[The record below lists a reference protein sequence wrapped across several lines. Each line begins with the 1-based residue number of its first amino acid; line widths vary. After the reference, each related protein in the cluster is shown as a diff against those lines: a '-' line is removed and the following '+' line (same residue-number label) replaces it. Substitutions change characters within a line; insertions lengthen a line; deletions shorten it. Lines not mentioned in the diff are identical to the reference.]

1 MGSPTPPD
9 KALLFIGTL
18 FSNEDYYIEAQQSLE
33 RIFGEIVMETP
44 AIKWDFSDYYKDE
57 LGESIYRRFVFFK
70 KLIHQENLSTI
81 KLITNELEK
90 SLSSDVNGVR
100 RRNINLDPGYLTP
113 AKIVL
118 ASTKDYSHRIYLKDG
133 IYAEVTLIFKK
144 GQFIPHINTY
154 RDYQDEK
161 YLRIFMIARKLLNIL
176 RQSEGQRTDF
186 KSVRVSKIKD

>member
-1 MGSPTPPD
+1 MGSPTPPE

-18 FSNEDYYIEAQQSLE
+18 FFNEDYYVEARQSLE

-44 AIKWDFSDYYKDE
+44 AIRWDFSDYYKDE
-57 LGESIYRRFVFFK
+57 LGEPIYRRFMFFK
-70 KLIHQENLSTI
+70 NLMEQENLSTI
-81 KLITNELEK
+81 KLTTNEVEK
-90 SLSSDVNGVR
+90 NLSSDGK
-100 RRNINLDPGYLTP
+100 RNINLDPGYLTP

-154 RDYQDEK
+154 KDYQDEK
-161 YLRIFMIARKLLNIL
+161 YLRIFMMARKLLTIL
-176 RQSEGQRTDF
+176 KNNHG
-186 KSVRVSKIKD
+186 

>member
-1 MGSPTPPD
+1 MRSPTPPE

-18 FSNEDYYIEAQQSLE
+18 FSNEDYYIEARQSLE

-44 AIKWDFSDYYKDE
+44 VIRWEFSDYYKDE
-57 LGESIYRRFVFFK
+57 LGEPVYRRFIFFK
-70 KLIHQENLSTI
+70 NLMEQENLSTI
-81 KLITNELEK
+81 KLTTNEIEK
-90 SLSSDVNGVR
+90 NLSSDGK
-100 RRNINLDPGYLTP
+100 RNINLDPGYLTP

-154 RDYQDEK
+154 KDYQDEK
-161 YLRIFMIARKLLNIL
+161 YLRIFMMARRLLGIL
-176 RQSEGQRTDF
+176 R
-186 KSVRVSKIKD
+186 

>member
-1 MGSPTPPD
+1 MRSPTSPE

-18 FSNEDYYIEAQQSLE
+18 FSNEDYYIEARQSLE

-44 AIKWDFSDYYKDE
+44 VIRWEFSDYYKDE
-57 LGESIYRRFVFFK
+57 LGEPVYRRFIFFK
-70 KLIHQENLSTI
+70 NLMEQENLSTI
-81 KLITNELEK
+81 KLTTNEIEK
-90 SLSSDVNGVR
+90 NLSSDGK
-100 RRNINLDPGYLTP
+100 RNINLDPGYLTP

-154 RDYQDEK
+154 KDYQDEK
-161 YLRIFMIARKLLNIL
+161 YLRIFMMARRLLGIL
-176 RQSEGQRTDF
+176 R
-186 KSVRVSKIKD
+186 